1 MYRRNLKHS
10 RVKNLYKFSSLKM
23 DSIMTVESGLEF
35 DACFHF
41 EYSPNVTF
49 FEAQPEGYYY
59 DYLDKNLPYTP
70 DFLVD
75 DKVKGLRVIEV
86 KPLSKIPDPEF
97 RDRFRCKQRAAEA
110 LGVPV
115 VLVSENQIRLNPIL
129 NNLKLLHRYAGL
141 QSLNSLHYKIL
152 ELVKFSGVISVRDLL
167 SQTDSMEGDVLAST
181 VTWLSVGKLK
191 TDLCSSDLGLDSLV
205 WC

>member
-23 DSIMTVESGLEF
+23 DSIMTVESALEF
-35 DACFHF
+35 DTCFHF
-41 EYSPNVTF
+41 EYSPNIIS

-59 DYLDKNLPYTP
+59 NYLGKTLPYTP
-70 DFLVD
+70 DFLVV
-75 DKVKGLRVIEV
+75 DKVKGMRFIEV
-86 KPLSKIPDPEF
+86 KPLSKVSDSEF
-97 RDRFRCKQRAAEA
+97 REKFICRQRDAQA

-115 VLVSENQIRLNPIL
+115 VLVTEKQIRLNPIL

-141 QSLNSLHYKIL
+141 QSLTSLHYKIL
-152 ELVKFSGVISVRDLL
+152 ELVQSTGVISVRDLL
-167 SQTDSMEGDVLAST
+167 SHTDAMEGDVLAST

-191 TDLCSSDLGLDSLV
+191 TDLSSSDLGLDSLV